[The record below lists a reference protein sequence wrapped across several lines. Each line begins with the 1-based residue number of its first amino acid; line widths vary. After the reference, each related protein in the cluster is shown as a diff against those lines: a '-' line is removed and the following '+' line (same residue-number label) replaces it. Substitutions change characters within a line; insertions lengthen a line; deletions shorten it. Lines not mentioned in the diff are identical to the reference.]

1 MSKEQRSLIHN
12 TVKEVFGPA
21 LIGTTHDKNGKK
33 FIKLARFVKGGECL
47 FKLYYLFYSIF
58 ACLFFGCLHFKSLNL
73 HIPFL
78 QNNTIIES
86 NLITMSL

>member
-1 MSKEQRSLIHN
+1 MTKEQRSLIHN

-47 FKLYYLFYSIF
+47 FKLYFLFYYIF

-73 HIPFL
+73 
-78 QNNTIIES
+78 QTNTIIES